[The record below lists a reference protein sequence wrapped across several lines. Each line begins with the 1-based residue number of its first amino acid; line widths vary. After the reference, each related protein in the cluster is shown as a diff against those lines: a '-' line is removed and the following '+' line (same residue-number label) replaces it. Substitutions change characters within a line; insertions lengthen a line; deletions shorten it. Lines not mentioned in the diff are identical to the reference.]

1 MRTRRKAKAMSD
13 PIPSLEDD
21 PCARAAA
28 LRARRDKI
36 IAGGNVSEYE
46 AEHGNGVRR
55 RVRYTAADLER
66 LDTEIATAEA
76 ACRRKSGRRSN
87 RFAVTPRGGGW

>member
-1 MRTRRKAKAMSD
+1 MAE

-28 LRARRDKI
+28 LRARRDVI
-36 IAGGNVSEYE
+36 VGGEGVSEYD

-55 RVRYTAADLER
+55 RVRYTAADLKR
-66 LDTEIATAEA
+66 LDDDIREAEA
-76 ACRRKSGRRSN
+76 ACRRKQGKKPR
-87 RFAVTPRGGGW
+87 RFAVTPKGGGW